1 MAAESI
7 RGEVPPEVAGRAK
20 VMVTMVLWVG
30 RAGAGEDAFFLAL
43 SGKWKVYPL
52 EWVVS
57 FGPLGLL
64 SPQAGLWGLC

>member
-1 MAAESI
+1 
-7 RGEVPPEVAGRAK
+7 
-20 VMVTMVLWVG
+20 MVTMVLWVG

-64 SPQAGLWGLC
+64 SPQPGLWGLC